1 MAEISQEQKMF
12 YASRISF
19 YQQTINTLLQ
29 KEQDFLLE
37 IEKETEQAPL
47 KKFALVDVALNITSN
62 YIIQSGISEALMRVK
77 NESALNEGRKAIY
90 RSIIYLEDIVT
101 NWIDVPFADYKEK
114 VLALEPISCAER
126 FDKIRKLGF
135 TIQLIEDTYGDN
147 SKWKWSFVDLE
158 GRFAVVSK
166 NILNMESMIANMDTR
181 SPNYEPTVL
190 HIRLIKRQLG
200 NAANRFREKYELSSQ
215 RIDDFR
221 TAINL
226 LNALRR
232 VHIFLNESGEAE
244 MLKKKSEAWL
254 IKLESDIKSQNTAKQ
269 K

>member
-1 MAEISQEQKMF
+1 VAEISEEQKLF
-12 YASRISF
+12 YASRISL
-19 YQQTINTLLQ
+19 YQQAINALLQ

-37 IEKETEQAPL
+37 IEKEPDQAPL
-47 KKFALVDVALNITSN
+47 KKFALVDITLNIISN
-62 YIIQSGISEALMRVK
+62 YIIQSGISDALMRVR
-77 NESALNEGRKAIY
+77 NENALNEGRKAIY

-101 NWIDVPFADYKEK
+101 NWIDVPFSDYKDK
-114 VLALEPISCAER
+114 VLVLEPISCAER
-126 FDKIRKLGF
+126 YDRVRKLGF

-147 SKWKWSFVDLE
+147 SKWRWSFVDLE
-158 GRFAVVSK
+158 GRFAVVTK
-166 NILNMESMIANMDTR
+166 NILNMENMIANMDTR

-190 HIRLIKRQLG
+190 HVRLVKKLLS

-221 TAINL
+221 AAINL

-232 VHIFLNESGEAE
+232 IHILLNESGEAE
-244 MLKKKSEAWL
+244 MIKKKSDTWL
-254 IKLESDIKSQNTAKQ
+254 AKLESDAKQ